1 MKSVLA
7 TLSISFTPNTRQVS
21 HRKNFRISILG
32 IKREIIG
39 ISKGFLRENPK
50 LGTCYQNQSGF
61 LKSDFIPNNG
71 FFESQVL
78 PRNGLFLGQFFPSI
92 GIETSH
98 FISNIGISRS
108 HVLPK
113 NGFFWAWFSKYV
125 LGLKFPIQIP
135 TSLE

>member
-39 ISKGFLRENPK
+39 ISKGFLWENPK
-50 LGTCYQNQSGF
+50 LGKCYQNQSGF

-98 FISNIGISRS
+98 FISNIGISIGPTFYPRM
-108 HVLPK
+108 
-113 NGFFWAWFSKYV
+113 GFFGPGFPNTDWDWNFPSKSQQV
-125 LGLKFPIQIP
+125 
-135 TSLE
+135 